1 MSHPGSNNPGAAD
14 PGGGPGGI
22 GILISG
28 RGSNM
33 LAIAEAARAGRI
45 PAVVRVVISTV
56 AGAPGLERAAGLGVE
71 TLVINHKESKS
82 REEHD
87 MKVVAAMRERGV
99 DLVCLAGYMRLLS
112 SAFIREFKGRI
123 MNIHPALLPAFP
135 GLHAQKQAVDYG
147 VRVSGVTVHFVD
159 EGLDTGP
166 IIIQKVVPVQTDDTE
181 ETLAERILAEEHRAY
196 PEAVRLFFEGRLS
209 IEGRKVRIAG

>member
-1 MSHPGSNNPGAAD
+1 MAASPIARSNRL
-14 PGGGPGGI
+14 

-33 LAIAEAARAGRI
+33 LALAKACRTGRI
-45 PAVVRVVISTV
+45 PAEARIVISNIP
-56 AGAPGLERAAGLGVE
+56 AAEGLEKAAALGIE
-71 TLVINHKESKS
+71 TLVINHKESRT

-87 MKVVAAMRERGV
+87 MKVAAALEERGV
-99 DLVCLAGYMRLLS
+99 GLVCLAGYMRLLS
-112 SAFIREFKGRI
+112 PAFIREFRGRI

-159 EGLDTGP
+159 EGLDSGP
-166 IIIQKVVPVQTDDTE
+166 VILQTVVPVLQDDTE
-181 ETLAERILAEEHRAY
+181 ETLSERILVEEHRSYA
-196 PEAVRLFFEGRLS
+196 EAVRLFFEGKLR
-209 IEGRKVRIAG
+209 IEGRKVLIAG